1 MIIVLTPEVTEKE
14 IEHIIEKIKKV
25 GLAPH
30 IVRGVEKTIIMVIG
44 DERAFTS
51 LPLESFPGVEKVMP
65 ILQPFKLAS
74 REFKSQSTVIKINDK
89 EIGGNKIAV
98 IAGPCAVENE
108 EMILKI
114 AKDVAKAGANF
125 LRGGAFKPRTSPYSF
140 QGLGEEG
147 LKYLANAGKAEG
159 LPVVTEVMD
168 TRSVELVAK
177 YADILQ
183 IGTRNMQNFDLLK
196 AVGDCKKPVLLKRG
210 MMSTIKELLMAAEYI
225 MSRGNY
231 NVILCERGIRTFED
245 MTRNT
250 LDLTAVP
257 VVKHLSHLPI
267 VVDPSHGTGKWRW
280 SIPMSK
286 AAVACGAD
294 GLILEVHPSPEDAV
308 SDGDQSILPEK
319 FKKLVSEL
327 KSIAVAVGRTI

>member
-1 MIIVLTPEVTEKE
+1 M
-14 IEHIIEKIKKV
+14 
-25 GLAPH
+25 
-30 IVRGVEKTIIMVIG
+30 
-44 DERAFTS
+44 
-51 LPLESFPGVEKVMP
+51 
-65 ILQPFKLAS
+65 
-74 REFKSQSTVIKINDK
+74 
-89 EIGGNKIAV
+89 
-98 IAGPCAVENE
+98 
-108 EMILKI
+108 
-114 AKDVAKAGANF
+114 
-125 LRGGAFKPRTSPYSF
+125 
-140 QGLGEEG
+140 
-147 LKYLANAGKAEG
+147 KYLANAGKAVG
-159 LPVVTEVMD
+159 LPVVTEIMD
-168 TRSVELVAK
+168 TRNVDLVAK

-196 AVGDCKKPVLLKRG
+196 TVGDSKKPVLLKRG
-210 MMSTIKELLMAAEYI
+210 MMATIKELLMAAEYI

-257 VVKHLSHLPI
+257 IIKHLSHLPI
-267 VVDPSHGTGKWRW
+267 IVDPSHGTGKWRW

-294 GLILEVHPSPEDAV
+294 GLMLEVHSSPEDAF

-327 KSIAVAVGRTI
+327 KPIAVAVGRTI